1 MKDALPLVPQLLTRD
16 AFAPFG
22 DVIEAV
28 ANSPEVI
35 NYGNTKKWADL
46 AQVDTA
52 DAEGRTAISL
62 FEGSAT
68 RMPLRV
74 EALERHPL
82 GTQAFIPL
90 HGEPF
95 LLLVARAGEVPKHGE
110 VRAFITNGRQGVSY
124 HKGTW
129 HHYLMAP
136 VDGARF
142 LIIDRAGPGENCDL
156 CKLDRALVVEAMKT
170 A

>member
-1 MKDALPLVPQLLTRD
+1 MKALPLIPQPLTAS

-22 DVIEAV
+22 DVIEGAG
-28 ANSPEVI
+28 NSPEQI

-46 AQVDTA
+46 ARVDTA
-52 DAEGRTAISL
+52 DADGRTAISL
-62 FEGSAT
+62 FEGLAT
-68 RMPLRV
+68 RMPLRI

-95 LLLVARAGEVPKHGE
+95 LLIVAPAGDAPKHDE
-110 VRAFITNGRQGVSY
+110 VRAFVTNGQQGVSY

-142 LIIDRAGPGENCDL
+142 LIIDRVGPGENCDL
-156 CKLDRALVVEAMKT
+156 CTLDRALVVENLSL
-170 A
+170 

>member
-1 MKDALPLVPQLLTRD
+1 MTDALTLVPQALTAE

-22 DVIEAV
+22 DVIEA
-28 ANSPEVI
+28 ASDSPEQI

-46 AQVDTA
+46 ALVDTA
-52 DAEGRTAISL
+52 DGDGHTAISM
-62 FEGSAT
+62 FEGLAT

-95 LLLVARAGEVPKHGE
+95 LLLVARAGDAPKHDE
-110 VRAFITNGRQGVSY
+110 VHAFITNGQQGVNY

-142 LIIDRAGPGENCDL
+142 LIIDRAGPGGNCDF
-156 CKLDRALVVEAMKT
+156 CTLDHALVIEPFVK
-170 A
+170 